1 MERLTPN
8 FSFDIFIDNYFT
20 SLRLLIH
27 LEINNIWATN
37 ALKKNRLCKCTITVK
52 SVKLQKKVATLN
64 SAREAK
70 KKCNISSGW
79 FRTTAGNVR
88 KNLNIQEQQ
97 SNQSHCYNQNMGFV
111 NRMDQNVGK
120 G

>member
-1 MERLTPN
+1 MR
-8 FSFDIFIDNYFT
+8 SKKIDY
-20 SLRLLIH
+20 
-27 LEINNIWATN
+27 AN
-37 ALKKNRLCKCTITVK
+37 ALSLWKQ
-52 SVKLQKKVATLN
+52 LQKKVATLN

-70 KKCNISSGW
+70 KKCNINSGW
-79 FRTTAGNVR
+79 FRTTAGNVI

-111 NRMDQNVGK
+111 NKMDQNVAK